1 MNQQIELPQLSLQ
14 RYVDLVRRRRWQL
27 LPVSLLGLLVGA
39 VVAFLIPRYY
49 VAEATLDYHRV
60 DEGGERGGVDDPFGK
75 IVRSACLSIPFYVGK
90 AMERMKWPEA
100 LSADYSV
107 RAQAEKEMRARVF
120 AYDNNPGEKGRDF
133 AQIRVTC
140 RDIDPDRAYTMAN
153 AVIDVWKEETV
164 AKLLKQHQTL
174 LRGATEEYQTYDERC
189 TRLIDQIR
197 GIEERYGINPSLPES
212 LQYELAKARREQA
225 SRQLDEYR
233 RKDAELKATQ
243 AALELM
249 RDDLAKLEPRIKPTL
264 ADLLELVAVRPD
276 LAARVQALQRFRD
289 DAEAFPEGSQV
300 REKRER
306 QLHSE
311 EERLWKALPI
321 ERDEE
326 GRVPNRRYV
335 ELVKKI
341 EDSSRAVALL
351 TREVAGLDE
360 AVRAQQQR
368 DGAQVEGFKELRLNQ
383 KDLETA
389 LSRRKAAEA
398 RMQDHDSRIAWLQS
412 NDPVSIISPARKPPH
427 PTDPNIFVVAIIGAV
442 LGLGVAIGL
451 ILLLDLLQ
459 GSFKTADDV
468 ERGLGLP
475 VLGGM
480 SHLET
485 EEERLSQWRGRRRAA
500 SAAFAFVALVVVVVT
515 LYYRAPTKLPT
526 VVRELLDLLL
536 GS

>member
-1 MNQQIELPQLSLQ
+1 M
-14 RYVDLVRRRRWQL
+14 RRRRWQL

-60 DEGGERGGVDDPFGK
+60 DEGGDRGGSDDPFGK
-75 IVRSACLSIPFYVGK
+75 IVRSACLSIPFFVGK
-90 AMERMKWPEA
+90 AMERLKWPEA
-100 LSADYSV
+100 LSPDYSV
-107 RAQAEKEMRARVF
+107 RAQAEKDMRARVF
-120 AYDNNPGEKGRDF
+120 AYDNNPGERGRDF

-140 RDIDPDRAYTMAN
+140 RDTDPDRSYTMAN

-164 AKLLKQHQTL
+164 AKLLKQHQTQL
-174 LRGATEEYQTYDERC
+174 HQATEEYHTYDERC
-189 TRLIDQIR
+189 TRLIDEIR
-197 GIEERYGINPSLPES
+197 GIEERYGINPNLPEATQIALS
-212 LQYELAKARREQA
+212 TQRREQEA
-225 SRQLDEYR
+225 RQLEEYR
-233 RKDAELKATQ
+233 RKSGELEARRL
-243 AALELM
+243 ALEAL
-249 RDDLAKLEPRIKPTL
+249 REDLGKLEPRIKPTL
-264 ADLLELVAVRPD
+264 ADLLEL
-276 LAARVQALQRFRD
+276 AAESKQPLLIGRLQDLQRQRD
-289 DAEAFPEGSQV
+289 DVEALPETSRV
-300 REKRER
+300 RMDKER
-306 QLHSE
+306 RLRSE
-311 EERLWKALPI
+311 EERLWRLLAI
-321 ERDEE
+321 DRDEE

-335 ELVKKI
+335 ELVKRI
-341 EDSSRAVALL
+341 EEGSRLLLQL
-351 TREVAGLDE
+351 TREVADLDRD
-360 AVRAQQQR
+360 VRAQQQR
-368 DGAQVEGFKELRLNQ
+368 NTAQIDGFRDLRLRQ
-383 KDLETA
+383 KELETA
-389 LSRRKAAEA
+389 LSRRKAADA
-398 RMQDHDSRIAWLQS
+398 RMLDHDSKIAWLQS

-485 EEERLSQWRGRRRAA
+485 EEERVSQWRGRRRAA

-515 LYYRAPTKLPT
+515 LYYRAPTRLPS